1 MLDSCSRLETLV
13 NHLVSLSKFSQRDFT
28 NQQQPD
34 NMTGLAIKAY
44 LGLTK
49 LCTPLHGPEAG
60 AVSEVL
66 RALIPSI
73 LIPPSPW
80 RLLGPT
86 V

>member
-34 NMTGLAIKAY
+34 NMTGL
-44 LGLTK
+44 TK

-66 RALIPSI
+66 RVLIPSI